1 MHAHFVPR
9 DPLDQPA
16 LVSDG
21 GDRCGESP
29 CWDAAGGR
37 LLWVDNAVGDVFAHA
52 ADTSTTTR
60 LASGIPAN
68 AVAVNADGRLVIA
81 GAEGMFLRDAAG
93 GMERVI
99 ATHAG
104 EPLVFNDI
112 TVGPGGG
119 VYGGTFHWNAAGMEQ
134 PGRLLL
140 VRGAGEATVL
150 DEGILLANGLGF
162 SPDSSRLYFT
172 DTIARKI
179 YRYAVDPDTGL
190 VADRR
195 VFVDV
200 PASEGLPDGLAVDA
214 EGCVW
219 SAQWYAGAV
228 LRYDP
233 DGRCIDRIALPVQQV
248 SSLAFGGADLG
259 DVYVTTAAE
268 YWPSEHQPPGF
279 DPAGRMGGGL
289 YRMRVGVR
297 GQVARRATLAAG
309 GR

>member
-1 MHAHFVPR
+1 
-9 DPLDQPA
+9 
-16 LVSDG
+16 
-21 GDRCGESP
+21 
-29 CWDAAGGR
+29 
-37 LLWVDNAVGDVFAHA
+37 
-52 ADTSTTTR
+52 
-60 LASGIPAN
+60 
-68 AVAVNADGRLVIA
+68 
-81 GAEGMFLRDAAG
+81 
-93 GMERVI
+93 
-99 ATHAG
+99 
-104 EPLVFNDI
+104 
-112 TVGPGGG
+112 
-119 VYGGTFHWNAAGMEQ
+119 
-134 PGRLLL
+134 
-140 VRGAGEATVL
+140 
-150 DEGILLANGLGF
+150 
-162 SPDSSRLYFT
+162 
-172 DTIARKI
+172 
-179 YRYAVDPDTGL
+179 
-190 VADRR
+190 
-195 VFVDV
+195 
-200 PASEGLPDGLAVDA
+200 LAVDA

>member
-1 MHAHFVPR
+1 
-9 DPLDQPA
+9 
-16 LVSDG
+16 
-21 GDRCGESP
+21 
-29 CWDAAGGR
+29 
-37 LLWVDNAVGDVFAHA
+37 
-52 ADTSTTTR
+52 
-60 LASGIPAN
+60 
-68 AVAVNADGRLVIA
+68 
-81 GAEGMFLRDAAG
+81 MFLRDAAG
-93 GMERVI
+93 GMEQVI

-112 TVGPGGG
+112 TVGPGGA

-140 VRGAGEATVL
+140 VRGAGETTVL

-268 YWPSEHQPPGF
+268 YWPSEYQPPGF

-297 GQVARRATLAAG
+297 GQMARRATLAAG
-309 GR
+309 VR